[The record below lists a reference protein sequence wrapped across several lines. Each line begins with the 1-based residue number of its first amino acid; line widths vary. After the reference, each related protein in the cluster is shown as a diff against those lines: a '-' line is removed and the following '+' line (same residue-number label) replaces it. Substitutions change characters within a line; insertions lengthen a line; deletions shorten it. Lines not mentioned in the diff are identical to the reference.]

1 MLTTRAYALAVSFVR
16 YDATS
21 LLLFVHCIKQRKG
34 WRVRCYDNILRER
47 KLTVSKIA
55 KEGNFATLQKK
66 CKALYDYSRYVATVK
81 GNLKKMPKDKA
92 IDQAVNDAIKEN
104 LLNGLFKRQKMEVLN
119 MSLTEF
125 DQEEYDRNRRQEGYE
140 EGIQQGSRLA
150 KLETARNL
158 LAKNIAPETIAE
170 CTGLDMEEVLELSK
184 KL

>member
-1 MLTTRAYALAVSFVR
+1 MTTRAYALAVSFVR

-21 LLLFVHCIKQRKG
+21 LLLFVHCIKQRQG

-55 KEGNFATLQKK
+55 KEGNFATLQKR

-81 GNLKKMPKDKA
+81 DNLKTMPKDMA
-92 IDQAVNDAIKEN
+92 IDQAVSQAISEN

-140 EGIQQGSRLA
+140 EGFELGIEKGREQGSRRA
-150 KLETARNL
+150 KL
-158 LAKNIAPETIAE
+158 
-170 CTGLDMEEVLELSK
+170 
-184 KL
+184 